1 MDIKTYNQ
9 RYEKY
14 KFQINYPVLDI
25 GGFDGSF
32 LECAGVDEA
41 TIIDLIEK
49 QNPKYNYIKADISKR
64 LPEINEKFKTIFITE
79 VLEHLRNPLY
89 LMGQVF
95 DLLHDNGVCY
105 ISVPYTILE
114 TKKHSIGEWDLG
126 HVTRWKLKELINQM
140 SMIGFESE
148 IIQTRRRFKNTAF
161 WIPHCWIILKLTK
174 GDFDKS

>member
-64 LPEINEKFKTIFITE
+64 LPEIN
-79 VLEHLRNPLY
+79 
-89 LMGQVF
+89 
-95 DLLHDNGVCY
+95 
-105 ISVPYTILE
+105 
-114 TKKHSIGEWDLG
+114 
-126 HVTRWKLKELINQM
+126 
-140 SMIGFESE
+140 
-148 IIQTRRRFKNTAF
+148 
-161 WIPHCWIILKLTK
+161 
-174 GDFDKS
+174 